1 MIKNKGEESLFLLN
15 VIDPTDFSL
24 SQCIKIISK
33 FSISKLCLQISKLFK
48 EENNLPER
56 NYVLENELL
65 KKELDTL
72 KKSREDIPL
81 EQDSKIVRKKPFFFE
96 SDIFQASSKGKLDS
110 IKYLY
115 EYLFFFPQML

>member
-65 KKELDTL
+65 KK
-72 KKSREDIPL
+72 SREDIPL

-115 EYLFFFPQML
+115 EYLFFFRE